1 MLTSSVIFLPLWSP
15 ILTFATWAGV
25 AKSHNNDTL
34 SLGKVFASYLF
45 IVLLATPLTQILI
58 ALPSF
63 AGAMACFQRVQ
74 NHLVGKEREDNRLPS
89 ARQQE
94 SLNGRVRG
102 KDTSES
108 AGSGSDEKATSEFIE
123 KPSAQPSTSSLNEN
137 TIAIVRGGFSWTGS
151 DDPVINIA
159 EWTVDRGS
167 FTFVTG
173 PVGCG
178 KSTLLKA
185 LLGELSAFQGTVQ
198 TNYTGVAYCD
208 QTPWIPN
215 ETVRNIITGHSSLDE
230 QWYYAVIHACV
241 LEPDLAAWSHGDQTL
256 AGTQGISFSGG
267 QKQRLVR
274 ASLTEPCMPLG

>member
-1 MLTSSVIFLPLWSP
+1 M
-15 ILTFATWAGV
+15 TFATWAGV
-25 AKSHNNDTL
+25 AKSHSNDTL

-74 NHLVGKEREDNRLPS
+74 NHLVGKERQDNRLPS

-94 SLNGRVRG
+94 SLSGRVQRKG
-102 KDTSES
+102 ASDS
-108 AGSGSDEKATSEFIE
+108 AGSGSDEKATFEFIE
-123 KPSAQPSTSSLNEN
+123 KPSPQPSPQPSTSSLNEN
-137 TIAIVRGGFSWTGS
+137 TIAIVRGSFSWTGS
-151 DDPVINIA
+151 DEPVINIA
-159 EWTVDRGS
+159 EWTVERGS
-167 FTFVTG
+167 FSFITG

-185 LLGELSAFQGTVQ
+185 LLGELSAFQGTIQ

-215 ETVRNIITGHSSLDE
+215 ETVRNIITGYSSLDE

-241 LEPDLAAWSHGDQTL
+241 LEPDLASWSHGDQTL

-274 ASLTEPCMPLG
+274 ASLAEPWKVCG

>member
-1 MLTSSVIFLPLWSP
+1 
-15 ILTFATWAGV
+15 
-25 AKSHNNDTL
+25 
-34 SLGKVFASYLF
+34 
-45 IVLLATPLTQILI
+45 
-58 ALPSF
+58 
-63 AGAMACFQRVQ
+63 MACFQRVQ
-74 NHLVGKEREDNRLPS
+74 NHLVGKERQDNRLPS

-94 SLNGRVRG
+94 SLSGRVQRRG
-102 KDTSES
+102 ASDS
-108 AGSGSDEKATSEFIE
+108 AGSGSDEKAIFEFIE
-123 KPSAQPSTSSLNEN
+123 KPSPQPSTSSLNGN
-137 TIAIVRGGFSWTGS
+137 TIAIVRGSFSWTGS
-151 DDPVINIA
+151 DEPVINIA
-159 EWTVDRGS
+159 EWTVERGS
-167 FTFVTG
+167 FSFITG

-185 LLGELSAFQGTVQ
+185 LLGELSAFQGTIQ

-241 LEPDLAAWSHGDQTL
+241 LEPDLASWSRGDQTL

-274 ASLTEPCMPLG
+274 ASIIEPSIPCG